1 MDTAQYSTTAT
12 SVASLSSF
20 YRQVYGKM
28 TFGLFLTAFAAWF
41 TASSPALQ
49 QLVFG
54 SKMTFYVLIFA
65 EIGLVIWLSAALR
78 SLTGTQAMILFTLYS
93 ALNGV
98 TLSVILLAYTGP
110 SIFMTFVVTASMF
123 GTMSLYGLLTKKDLS
138 SWGSFFF
145 MGLIGVLIAS
155 VVNIFLKSPAVYWVS
170 TLIGVMVFTGLAAY
184 DNFKLKLMATAAG
197 EDERAIS
204 AASTA
209 GALQLYLDF
218 INLFLM
224 LLRILGVGNKK

>member
-1 MDTAQYSTTAT
+1 
-12 SVASLSSF
+12 
-20 YRQVYGKM
+20 
-28 TFGLFLTAFAAWF
+28 
-41 TASSPALQ
+41 
-49 QLVFG
+49 
-54 SKMTFYVLIFA
+54 
-65 EIGLVIWLSAALR
+65 
-78 SLTGTQAMILFTLYS
+78 
-93 ALNGV
+93 
-98 TLSVILLAYTGP
+98 
-110 SIFMTFVVTASMF
+110 
-123 GTMSLYGLLTKKDLS
+123 
-138 SWGSFFF
+138 